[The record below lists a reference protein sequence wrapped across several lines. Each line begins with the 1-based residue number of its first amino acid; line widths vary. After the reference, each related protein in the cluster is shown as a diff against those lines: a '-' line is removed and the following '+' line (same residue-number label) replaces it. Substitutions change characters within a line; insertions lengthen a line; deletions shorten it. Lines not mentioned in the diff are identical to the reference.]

1 MAHSNIFD
9 EYAKIASEK
18 GLIKLSEES
27 SELKKYKND
36 TYPRVG
42 SDDIS
47 TIEALYGVKPDS
59 PIKYKHNIME
69 AAHPKAVVIAP
80 SYDKL
85 NGLVEN
91 EIERQNIDLNIA
103 TRSTTGKNV
112 TQGPKYA
119 RKDLMLQLV
128 RIANDMDNQN
138 VDDLRALADDCIEV
152 LTSKKANW
160 PSWLNE
166 NSIED
171 AMSNIE
177 QSIGLTTDR
186 TPEVVPASNE
196 KSFGEHPYVNE
207 EPAFNNM
214 DLSEIAKSLGRGASD
229 QDKEFFQFLMQ
240 QTD

>member
-1 MAHSNIFD
+1 MARSNIFD

-18 GLIKLSEES
+18 GLVKLSEES
-27 SELKKYKND
+27 AALKKYKD
-36 TYPRVG
+36 DAYPRVG

-47 TIEALYGVKPDS
+47 TIEALYGVKSDS

-119 RKDLMLQLV
+119 RKNLMLQLV
-128 RIANDMDNQN
+128 RIANDMDNQD
-138 VDDLRALADDCIEV
+138 VDELRALADNCIEN
-152 LTSKKANW
+152 LKKK
-160 PSWLNE
+160 PT
-166 NSIED
+166 
-171 AMSNIE
+171 
-177 QSIGLTTDR
+177 GC
-186 TPEVVPASNE
+186 
-196 KSFGEHPYVNE
+196 
-207 EPAFNNM
+207 
-214 DLSEIAKSLGRGASD
+214 
-229 QDKEFFQFLMQ
+229 
-240 QTD
+240 